1 MYGNDKL
8 LFNDNKLLYNDNNM
22 NLHCNLIR
30 ALLAVCVVLQ
40 VGFFV
45 LAWSGWLPPD
55 AVMQVSAKGISE
67 QAMRA
72 LDTPQRVA
80 AMALGLPALL
90 ALCYGM
96 ARLAR
101 LLVNVRRGAMFDR
114 ATIGHLRAFAGATL
128 LSTLLSIVEPPL
140 RTVVLRFGFGARGG
154 NYAVGVSSEELL
166 LVLVCALFY
175 LITNLMHEGRR
186 LAEENEGFI

>member
-1 MYGNDKL
+1 
-8 LFNDNKLLYNDNNM
+8 M
-22 NLHCNLIR
+22 NLRCNLIR
-30 ALLAVCVVLQ
+30 ALLVACVVVQ
-40 VGFFV
+40 VAFFV
-45 LAWSGWLPPD
+45 LAWSGWLPPG
-55 AVMQVSAKGISE
+55 AFMQLSAKGISE

-80 AMALGLPALL
+80 GMALGLPALL

-140 RTVVLRFGFGARGG
+140 RTVVWRLGFGARGG